1 MATQDVD
8 MQEANRA
15 DTAASTMKE
24 QQTNCF
30 EADSQMSEKQESLPS
45 EYAYV
50 AGNDAFPPPLPASG
64 ASSWSMVEPPSTP
77 VAKDLVGDFVV
88 PNLPGFENVAEVL
101 AQLETLSQE
110 LESKREKLDAAEVP
124 PPAGWVKA
132 TPFALPSPLEQRV
145 RIMQS
150 SKQQDWFET
159 INTEEQFQLDSATAQ
174 ETRDLTLVEFNT
186 LAKVLQRDSSPNQPD
201 KNQRIADLIRS
212 YVPLKRQ
219 LQQERIWQ
227 GGVQRVKTIASGHS
241 TPRPFTARRPRFRCT
256 ECKAPHVAKDIPVKL
271 DSTEGDAFR
280 VKQKACLNCGSKDKN
295 GVALE
300 YTVEK
305 IPHVSLQATHQ
316 GKEGVFYLD
325 IVHRD
330 GVDEL
335 EWTFYP
341 DDGDA
346 QELAKQHPVQV
357 DTLGVALPPAQNLI
371 PGQGSPPC
379 ATDFISM
386 DERPPAIP
394 CPSVEVLAWHPMLEE
409 AEELRVMA
417 ADTLEE
423 LKNDRLRALS
433 RSQEQAQEQ
442 SPKEQTLAESSDTA
456 PEGESSSSSQNCA
469 STGAKKRSRT
479 PERSTSDKQQ
489 RSSYKHQKS
498 LATINEE
505 IEDVVALDA
514 AIAQGRET
522 AGVEKHRPDI
532 AKILHERFQET
543 AWSTLEEKMRTAA
556 IKMVQTEKQEKQ
568 APYKIT
574 YKMPQAP
581 GHYSVDA
588 SLYSRWPKEFHDLAA
603 SGAFQPDVAAK
614 ATYFKDT
621 KMAFSC
627 YKACINAID
636 QCSPMNRPDWIT
648 ESFLSEVPDHEGT
661 SSFMTFQDKLHF
673 LRQCLNGCRG
683 QIRFASSQWI
693 RVDKHWDTIDEELVR
708 DASKTT
714 LPLSVIEFLE
724 STTAPA
730 PLPRHWDDYEDSEE
744 QVYDHNSLRQS
755 YDIHKV
761 RKDRQDRRRPYAE
774 DCVGMS
780 LAMPRANK
788 DGTRPDYYFER
799 RTRSWHLPGLF
810 QEFASKYTFKT
821 LMKFWQSLPPL
832 RGMYVR
838 GKNTQEKMA
847 NRRML
852 HQEVVSKAKDFLET
866 LTHEDGTPV
875 LKSDL
880 SREEIQLLK
889 HHMGLFLAAKTL
901 VTKTPN
907 YVMRLPVIPGHDSRE
922 QMEWRVSFDERLTV
936 PTEVL
941 PIEMQE
947 FFDKGFVIV
956 EQYYRCNTHVWFQ
969 DDASQADKDYL
980 GGRTER
986 WGGPLAMSSEET
998 FPSGVAMA
1006 DDEVESER
1014 PANSTARPAHI
1025 PPNVIPP
1032 DSWVKGSSKTKVYRK
1047 VECGLVLRAAS
1058 GWHYQVKEK
1067 GVAAKNKWI
1076 CKYCK
1081 GTWAARR
1088 GGTRL
1093 LMIYD
1098 GKVVLQV
1105 VVDEPPEAEH
1115 NAWVV
1120 SRMELMK
1127 RLEPNA
1133 PVRDAAPTFPKAES
1147 ATGHKRIV
1155 VTGAESILLWKTL
1168 CTSSGVKEMRILEQ
1182 LAEKV
1187 DMFHDLMTRTS
1198 SAA

>member
-8 MQEANRA
+8 MQEVNRTDDVTSA
-15 DTAASTMKE
+15 TMEDK
-24 QQTNCF
+24 THCF
-30 EADSQMSEKQESLPS
+30 EADSQMSDRQESLPS
-45 EYAYV
+45 EYVYV
-50 AGNDAFPPPLPASG
+50 SDTDPFPPPLPASG
-64 ASSWSMVEPPSTP
+64 SSSWNILETPSTP
-77 VAKDLVGDFVV
+77 GEREFVV
-88 PNLPGFENVAEVL
+88 PALPGLENVAEVL

-110 LESKREKLDAAEVP
+110 LESKRDQLDASEAP
-124 PPAGWVKA
+124 PPAGWVRA

-145 RIMQS
+145 RIMQNS
-150 SKQQDWFET
+150 QHKDLFDT
-159 INTEEQFQLDSATAQ
+159 INTEEQFQLDSATAN
-174 ETRDLTLVEFNT
+174 ETRDLTLLEFNS
-186 LAKVLQRDSSPNQPD
+186 LVKVIKRDSNPNQPD

-227 GGVQRVKTIASGHS
+227 GGCQRVTAISSGHS
-241 TPRPFTARRPRFRCT
+241 TPRPFAARRPRFRCT
-256 ECKAPHVAKDIPVKL
+256 ECKAPHIAKDIPVRL
-271 DSTEGDAFR
+271 DSTEGNAFR

-295 GVALE
+295 GAPLE
-300 YTVEK
+300 YRVEK
-305 IPHVSLQATHQ
+305 IPHVSMQATHQ

-341 DDGDA
+341 DDGEV
-346 QELAKQHPVQV
+346 QELVKQHPVKV
-357 DTLGVALPPAQNLI
+357 ETLGVALPPAQNLI
-371 PGQGSPPC
+371 PGQGEPPC

-386 DERPPAIP
+386 DERPPVMP

-409 AEELRVMA
+409 AEELRVIA

-423 LKNDRLRALS
+423 LKNDRLRALTNKGPE
-433 RSQEQAQEQ
+433 QEQEQ
-442 SPKEQTLAESSDTA
+442 SLTEQTLAESSDTA
-456 PEGESSSSSQNCA
+456 PDGESSSASQGRV
-469 STGAKKRSRT
+469 SKGAKKRSRT
-479 PERSTSDKQQ
+479 PERSTPDKQQ
-489 RSSYKHQKS
+489 RGTYKHQRS
-498 LATINEE
+498 LATITEE
-505 IEDVVALDA
+505 VEDVVALDA
-514 AIAQGRET
+514 AIAQGREA
-522 AGVEKHRPDI
+522 AGVAKHRPNI

-543 AWSTLEEKMRTAA
+543 AWSTLEEKMRAA
-556 IKMVQTEKQEKQ
+556 AVKMVKAEKEKKQ
-568 APYKIT
+568 APYRIT

-614 ATYFKDT
+614 ATYFQDT
-621 KMAFSC
+621 TMAFSC

-636 QCSPMNRPDWIT
+636 RCTPMNRPDWIT
-648 ESFLSEVPDHEGT
+648 ESFLSEVPDHERSEG
-661 SSFMTFQDKLHF
+661 SSFMTFQDRLAF
-673 LRQCLNGCRG
+673 LRQCLNACRG
-683 QIRFASSQWI
+683 QIRFASSQWQ
-693 RVDKHWDTIDEELVR
+693 RVNKHWDTIDEELVR
-708 DASKTT
+708 DAAKTT
-714 LPLSVIEFLE
+714 LPASVIEFLE

-730 PLPRHWDDYEDSEE
+730 PLPKHWDDYQDSEE
-744 QVYDHNSLRQS
+744 PIYDHNVLRQS
-755 YDIHKV
+755 YDIHKI
-761 RKDRQDRRRPYAE
+761 RQDRFEGRRPFAD

-810 QEFASKYTFKT
+810 QEFASKYTFRT
-821 LMKFWQSLPPL
+821 LMKFWQALPPL

-838 GKNTQEKMA
+838 GKNTQEKMM
-847 NRRML
+847 NRRIL
-852 HQEVVSKAKDFLET
+852 HQEIVSKATDFLET
-866 LTHEDGTPV
+866 LTHDDGTPV
-875 LKSDL
+875 LKSEL

-889 HHMGLFLAAKTL
+889 HHMGLFLATKTL

-947 FFDKGFVIV
+947 FFQSGFVIV

-969 DDASQADKDYL
+969 DDANQMDKDYL
-980 GGRTER
+980 EGRTDR
-986 WGGPLAMSSEET
+986 WGGPLAMSSEKT
-998 FPSGVAMA
+998 FLSGAALA
-1006 DDEVESER
+1006 DDEVKSER
-1014 PANSTARPAHI
+1014 PENSTARPAHI

-1032 DSWVKGSSKTKVYRK
+1032 DSWVKGSSKTRVYRK

-1067 GVAAKNKWI
+1067 GVAAKNKWV

-1081 GTWAARR
+1081 GTWASRR

-1133 PVRDAAPTFPKAES
+1133 PVRDAAPTFPKAETV
-1147 ATGHKRIV
+1147 TGHKRIV

-1168 CTSSGVKEMRILEQ
+1168 YTSTGVKEMRILEQ

-1198 SAA
+1198 SAE